1 MTAGKIQLG
10 CRHGESVILM
20 PSYLTGI
27 QHTYATHLVSSSS
40 VSPKDFIHLLFCV
53 NYNPG

>member
-1 MTAGKIQLG
+1 MTAGEIQLG

-20 PSYLTGI
+20 PSYLTVI
-27 QHTYATHLVSSSS
+27 HTYATHLVSSSS
-40 VSPKDFIHLLFCV
+40 ASPKDFIHLLFCV